1 MTSSTIVSATPKPK
15 TKHSILPAAVTF
27 VLITALWEAAVRGFG
42 VPLYLL
48 PPPSGILDAFL
59 QQPGYLL
66 QIGLFTFGEALA
78 GFAIGCGLGA
88 LVAAVC
94 VRFPLLADGLMP
106 FSVAS

>member
-1 MTSSTIVSATPKPK
+1 MASSTIASPAQNSKLK
-15 TKHSILPAAVTF
+15 TQSSLLPAAVTF
-27 VLITALWEAAVRGFG
+27 VLIIALWEAVVRGFG

-94 VRFPLLADGLMP
+94 VRFP
-106 FSVAS
+106 